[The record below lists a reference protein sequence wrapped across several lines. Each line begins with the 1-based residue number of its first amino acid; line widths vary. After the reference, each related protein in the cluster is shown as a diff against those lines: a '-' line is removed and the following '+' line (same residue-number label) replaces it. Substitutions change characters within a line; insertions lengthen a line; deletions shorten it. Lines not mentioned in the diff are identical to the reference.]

1 MRLGLAQGQLPTDPD
16 ELTRA
21 VAASI
26 RTLGVTGLVTH
37 FEVPPVE
44 LRGPRGMRLAAI
56 LRDAGL
62 GIVQYAGARPNLV
75 TADRA
80 HRLRSI
86 GQLSE
91 FLLTASALGAPM
103 VVSGCGSHHPHHP
116 YGPARENHSQQS
128 RDLLVASLAEL
139 ATRAGDAGT
148 MLALEAHCL
157 TTLDTPENVRLM
169 LDAVDSPWV
178 TVNFDPVNL
187 LASIPAVYGSGAA
200 VQHAAEVLQPRL
212 APAAHIKDVVLQ
224 ADLVLHIS
232 EAVPGEGLLDLP
244 SVLGTCSRLLPQ
256 PATLIV
262 EHLGPHDAERALAH
276 VRRVAADCGIELC

>member
-1 MRLGLAQGQLPTDPD
+1 MRLGLAQGPLPTDPD

>member
-1 MRLGLAQGQLPTDPD
+1 MRLGLAQGPLPADPD
-16 ELTRA
+16 HLTPA

-26 RTLGVTGLVTH
+26 RALGVTALVTH
-37 FEVPPVE
+37 FQAPPAE
-44 LRGPRGMRLAAI
+44 LRGPRGRRLAAI

-75 TADRA
+75 TADTAR
-80 HRLRSI
+80 RRRSI
-86 GQLSE
+86 GELSE
-91 FLLTASALGAPM
+91 FLLTAAVLGAPM
-103 VVSGCGSHHPHHP
+103 VVTGCGSHHPCHP

-148 MLALEAHCL
+148 TLAVEAHCL

-187 LASIPAVYGSGAA
+187 LASVPAVYGSGDAA
-200 VQHAAEVLQPRL
+200 RHAAEVLQPRL

-244 SVLGTCSRLLPQ
+244 SVLGTCSRLLPR
-256 PATLIV
+256 PATLVV
-262 EHLGPHDAERALAH
+262 EHAGPGEVARAIAH
-276 VRRVAADCGIELC
+276 VRRVAAEGGIELC